1 MVPSCEMLDAFWTK
15 AVHVINGQVIDG
27 MNDGLIGNSL
37 IDRASDTI
45 NDGNDV
51 LMELKWQVETDNGEV
66 N

>member
-1 MVPSCEMLDAFWTK
+1 MLDAFWTK